1 MASDHL
7 RLSPSTINLYC
18 DCPRC
23 FYLELKKLSSRP
35 RGIFPSLPIGIDRTL
50 KIYFERFRTEGKLP
64 PELSGTI
71 NAKLATGLPKQLKYV
86 DEGLSADLRGNLDE
100 CLEFPDGTFAPL
112 DFKTRASKT
121 DKLITAYQNQLDIYT
136 FLLEKSG
143 YRTRKVGYLVY
154 YFPESVEGGD
164 FKFGIDIKEI
174 ATSMEAGYALF
185 KKAVDLLRSDNVP
198 VSAPECE
205 YCNFEKSRNML

>member
-1 MASDHL
+1 MATDHIK
-7 RLSPSTINLYC
+7 LSPSTINLFC

-50 KIYFERFRTEGKLP
+50 KIYFEKFRTEGKLP
-64 PELSGTI
+64 AELSSI
-71 NAKLATGLPKQLKYV
+71 SDAKLAVGLPKQLKYI
-86 DEGLSADLRGNLDE
+86 DDLLSADLRGNLDE
-100 CLEFPDGTFAPL
+100 CFEFSDSTFAPL

-121 DKLITAYQNQLDIYT
+121 DKLITAYQNQMDIYT

-143 YRTRKVGYLVY
+143 RATRKVAYLVY

-174 ATSMEAGYALF
+174 ATNMDNGYRLFERSVEAI
-185 KKAVDLLRSDNVP
+185 RSDTVP
-198 VSAPECE
+198 PANPECE
-205 YCNFEKSRNML
+205 YCNFEKSRNMI